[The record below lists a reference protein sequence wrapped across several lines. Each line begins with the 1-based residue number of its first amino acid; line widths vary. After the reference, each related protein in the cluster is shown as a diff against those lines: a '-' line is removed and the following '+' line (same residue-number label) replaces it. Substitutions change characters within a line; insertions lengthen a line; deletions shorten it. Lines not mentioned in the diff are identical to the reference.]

1 MALLWRKVTTL
12 RKDYRV
18 VVMAVLNPTIQIA
31 LMSVAIGLN
40 PKFLPFGDV
49 NQDQGSAR
57 TTEDSHLITH
67 TQHNNNNN
75 NIF

>member
-31 LMSVAIGLN
+31 LMSVAITIRFMT
-40 PKFLPFGDV
+40 PVRSFP
-49 NQDQGSAR
+49 SA
-57 TTEDSHLITH
+57 
-67 TQHNNNNN
+67 
-75 NIF
+75 